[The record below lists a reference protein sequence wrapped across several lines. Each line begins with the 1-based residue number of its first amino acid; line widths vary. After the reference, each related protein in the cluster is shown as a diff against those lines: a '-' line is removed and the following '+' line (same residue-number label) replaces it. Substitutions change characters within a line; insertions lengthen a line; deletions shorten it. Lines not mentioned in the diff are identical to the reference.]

1 MKGNASMNTLTG
13 NSAAETI
20 YGYGGADKLNGEAGN
35 DVLVGGSGKDAFVF
49 DTAPNKSTNI
59 DKISDFSVADDTIH
73 VQNSVFKEVGL
84 WGKMASSSFWTG
96 AKAHNSSDRIIYDN
110 VSGNLYY
117 DPDGTGAAS
126 AVQFSELAPNLKM
139 TAV

>member
-1 MKGNASMNTLTG
+1 MNTLTG
-13 NSAAETI
+13 NSATETI
-20 YGYGGADKLNGEAGN
+20 YGYGGADKLNGKGGN

-59 DKISDFSVADDTIH
+59 DKIADFSVADDTIH
-73 VQNSVFKEVGL
+73 VQNAVFKEVGSG
-84 WGKMASSSFWTG
+84 GKWPPAASGPAPRRT
-96 AKAHNSSDRIIYDN
+96 NSSDRIIYDN

-126 AVQFSELAPNLKM
+126 AVQFSKLAPNLKM
-139 TAV
+139 TAADFIII